1 MFTWLQTHIQK
12 HHKIIFGII
21 LVVVIISFVFTI
33 GNFGG
38 FGNPT
43 NPNAGPRDFYGFNM
57 NSARDVRAL
66 EQWTTISLALERQR
80 ATDQSVSYG
89 VMQRAVMLNLA
100 AQLQIPEP
108 TKEQFQAYVGERPA
122 FQDWRTGQF
131 SQEMYTQFVDSFKN
145 NPNMSEETLITAL
158 SQDFRIDQVA
168 QALGGPGYVMPYFAV
183 EEIKRRD
190 TKWWVEIA
198 RMDAANFAPG
208 LTINEEVLRPFYE
221 ENKARYETQPEII
234 AEYVSFPVSEFISEV
249 AEPTEGELSAVYN
262 QNRAKWPK
270 NEEGVTKPL
279 ADIRDQVIAKYKEDK
294 AQELAL
300 TEANKLAVALYD
312 TTYEATRKG
321 NDPKSVPLD
330 ALFTEFKV
338 EPKELP
344 PFSASKL
351 DVGGVIP
358 PAGLEQVLALD
369 DNRFY
374 TDGIKTPEGAAVV
387 LVKETGATRI
397 PEMQEVYGQVV
408 ADYTQYERLRQFD
421 LKARD
426 AEVELQAA
434 VDAGKDFKAEA
445 ETLGFKVQAFDDF
458 SVMQKPEGIDNFE
471 LSALSEMQEGEVSN
485 LEEFNDVGTIIYVKK
500 TDIPEVSP
508 DSEEVV
514 SEMDRMQSRIA
525 MATEGSIVNELI
537 AIGNK
542 KLEAEDQSAL

>member
-57 NSARDVRAL
+57 NSARDVQAL
-66 EQWTTISLALERQR
+66 ERWTTISLALESQR
-80 ATDQSVSYG
+80 ITDQSVSYG
-89 VMQRAVMLNLA
+89 VMQRAVMLNLV

-108 TKEQFQAYVGERPA
+108 TQEQFQAFVSERPA

-145 NPNMSEETLITAL
+145 NPNMTEDTLITAL
-158 SQDFRIDQVA
+158 AQDYRIDQVA

-198 RMDAANFAPG
+198 RMDAADFAPG

-221 ENKARYETQPEII
+221 EHKARYETQPEII
-234 AEYVSFPVSEFISEV
+234 AEYVSFPASDFISKV

-270 NEEGVTKPL
+270 NEEGATKPL
-279 ADIRDQVIAKYKEDK
+279 AEIKDQVIAKYKEDK

-312 TTYEATRKG
+312 TTYEAARKG
-321 NDPKSVPLD
+321 EDPKSVPLD
-330 ALFTEFKV
+330 ALFAEFKV
-338 EPKELP
+338 KAQELP

-434 VDAGKDFKAEA
+434 VDGGKDFKAAAEA
-445 ETLGFKVQAFDDF
+445 LGFKVQTFDDF
-458 SVMQKPEGIDNFE
+458 GVLQKPEGIDNFE

-514 SEMDRMQSRIA
+514 SEMDGMQSRIA